1 MSSICPSGGTQSQ
14 TGPQELIARQMEQS
28 DCTEGGAIHWH
39 GTVRICTATIGP
51 HTIKTRKGKTHHHH
65 HHHDDPGALLKCFK
79 FDLILFLAKLAIV
92 RKKQCFVLLWFF
104 SIFSCCTK
112 SGERI

>member
-51 HTIKTRKGKTHHHH
+51 HTIKNPKEKTHDDDDDD
-65 HHHDDPGALLKCFK
+65 DDPGALLPVLKK
-79 FDLILFLAKLAIV
+79 KTIFLSQIGD
-92 RKKQCFVLLWFF
+92 RP
-104 SIFSCCTK
+104 
-112 SGERI
+112 